1 MFKRLRVSLWLKGE
15 TIDPCPNDL
24 QIKLTPEP
32 PTTASILGDKSDI
45 PPVKI
50 SKAQSKEQKSKS

>member
-45 PPVKI
+45 PPVK
-50 SKAQSKEQKSKS
+50 